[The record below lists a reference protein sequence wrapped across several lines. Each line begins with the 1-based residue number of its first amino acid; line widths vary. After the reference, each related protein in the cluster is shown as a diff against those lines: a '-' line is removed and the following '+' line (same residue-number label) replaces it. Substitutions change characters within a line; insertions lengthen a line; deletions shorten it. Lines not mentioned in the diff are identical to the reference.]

1 MVFHT
6 QNFQFS
12 IDSIPSF
19 SEALVY
25 FFWKTG
31 SKNRSILKKLQNR
44 QIFWFYLYVKARLR
58 DYKNKV
64 PTKNL
69 FVYVNFEENQRK
81 LFNSIPEIRFCDFGC
96 QVKKSSIKHA
106 KV

>member
-19 SEALVY
+19 SEAIVY

-44 QIFWFYLYVKARLR
+44 QIFWFYLYIKARLR

-69 FVYVNFEENQRK
+69 FVNVNFEENQRK
-81 LFNSIPEIRFCDFGC
+81 FFKSTPEIRFCDFGC
-96 QVKKSSIKHA
+96 QVKKPSIKHA